1 MELEIFARA
10 HAKSGKEA
18 EVERAIRTVLPET
31 RKEPEC
37 LFVEAYRSLTDARLF
52 YIHSRWR
59 DRESFERHVKLPHTV
74 EFDETITA
82 LVDHDFVA
90 ERMGKIA

>member
-18 EVERAIRTVLPET
+18 EVEEAIRAVLPAT

-37 LFVEAYRSLTDARLF
+37 LFVEAYRSVTDPRLF
-52 YIHSRWR
+52 YVHSRWR
-59 DRESFERHVKLPHTV
+59 DRESFERHIKLPHTV
-74 EFDETITA
+74 HFDETISA
-82 LVDHDFVA
+82 LVDHEFVA
-90 ERMGKIA
+90 ERMGRIA